1 MPVCQ
6 ITLRCKGNKSP
17 FNGCFRHPELQ
28 GLSIK
33 NYDYKQINAW
43 QVFPLSV
50 TKIRIISHNATFFV
64 PNRSLG
70 YIYSKSPTG
79 NVSV

>member
-1 MPVCQ
+1 MPLCQ

-17 FNGCFRHPELQ
+17 FNGCFRHPEMQ

-50 TKIRIISHNATFFV
+50 TKIRIISHNATFFAI
-64 PNRSLG
+64 PYIHIPPASL
-70 YIYSKSPTG
+70 PL
-79 NVSV
+79 NFA